1 MNNTVMPTSTNY
13 LKVTTDNVGVGLDPK
28 RKRETGVLQIVTA
41 SPGDAVINDGG
52 DYCNESVI
60 ALTVIK
66 KLGRWSTTA
75 FDYYVR

>member
-1 MNNTVMPTSTNY
+1 MNTRTCTNHP
-13 LKVTTDNVGVGLDPK
+13 KVPTDNVRLDLK
-28 RKRETGVLQIVTA
+28 RNRGTGVLQIVTA
-41 SPGDAVINDGG
+41 SPGEAFIKYGG

-75 FDYYVR
+75 FDYYKHKS

>member
-1 MNNTVMPTSTNY
+1 MPTSTNHP
-13 LKVTTDNVGVGLDPK
+13 KVPTDNVGLGLDLK
-28 RKRETGVLQIVTA
+28 RNRGTGVLQIVTA
-41 SPGDAVINDGG
+41 SHGEVFIKYGG

-75 FDYYVR
+75 FDYYVI